1 MTSNSILQKFIQ
13 SQRGPWSIFR
23 VIKTHLR
30 FSSVHTKKPFF
41 DPEFTRNSL
50 KVSISKMYNG
60 FYSQRKSHL
69 QASIIIPNFAPI
81 ATSHSSATKMAMTH
95 LRKDLKK
102 QHSNTKREK
111 REGHTVED
119 GWSRRQSKSNLS
131 WDTQFWGPREG
142 PSSQQL
148 LCSYLLLFL
157 SPPSLSFFLSFSLS
171 LTTNLFCSHTFF
183 HFTVSVSTSTVWSSL
198 FFVALF
204 FHSLGYVSVSA
215 FCLSETRLLWEGKEG
230 EREVSCHEKLWG
242 QLLRERG
249 KRRSMRGGRGR
260 KKRGTGLLFAWLKI
274 HGFTLCFFV
283 CL

>member
-131 WDTQFWGPREG
+131 
-142 PSSQQL
+142 
-148 LCSYLLLFL
+148 
-157 SPPSLSFFLSFSLS
+157 
-171 LTTNLFCSHTFF
+171 
-183 HFTVSVSTSTVWSSL
+183 
-198 FFVALF
+198 
-204 FHSLGYVSVSA
+204 
-215 FCLSETRLLWEGKEG
+215 
-230 EREVSCHEKLWG
+230 
-242 QLLRERG
+242 
-249 KRRSMRGGRGR
+249 
-260 KKRGTGLLFAWLKI
+260 
-274 HGFTLCFFV
+274 
-283 CL
+283 